1 MPDTPTPPS
10 SDSALELRGSTAV
23 TSTSAPTPPAES
35 TSTEADQELADARA
49 KLRETAALLPTAK
62 NRDIP
67 KLLGRIQKLRVLV
80 MVLQE
85 TQAGSKPDKD
95 TYREMSLLN
104 RMAPA
109 LAGQDDS
116 DDDDAAS
123 EALDA
128 SRSSLE
134 AFGIDAQSAARLTTT
149 LEAMVNRVPIAA
161 GSAAP
166 AAVEADDEK
175 DADEEEESFGPAEPR
190 PVG

>member
-1 MPDTPTPPS
+1 MTSKSEPEAPPPPDAGT
-10 SDSALELRGSTAV
+10 
-23 TSTSAPTPPAES
+23 PAED
-35 TSTEADQELADARA
+35 TELQDARA

-85 TQAGSKPDKD
+85 TQSGSRPDKD

-123 EALDA
+123 EALER
-128 SRSSLE
+128 SRASLE
-134 AFGIDAQSAARLTTT
+134 KFGIDPQAAARLTTT
-149 LEAMVNRVPIAA
+149 LEAMVSRVPPRDAA
-161 GSAAP
+161 DAP
-166 AAVEADDEK
+166 APLPVDDERDADDEEMSL
-175 DADEEEESFGPAEPR
+175 ADGATGPR
-190 PVG
+190 PTD